1 MRKTL
6 FQLDREGRE
15 EQLGSLLSLE
25 ERTFTLLQQDYVR
38 VTTKRGHEVEHTL
51 VQHLKFCF
59 RKTSFDQKFA
69 YVCLR
74 SFIMVLLPLQYH
86 VVFQKLEESTLQ
98 ELNEMDSYEFGVREF
113 EFVIFTLFLYL

>member
-1 MRKTL
+1 M
-6 FQLDREGRE
+6 GRE

-38 VTTKRGHEVEHTL
+38 VTTKRGHEVEHTS
-51 VQHLKFCF
+51 VQLLKFCF

-74 SFIMVLLPLQYH
+74 SFIIVLPLQYH
-86 VVFQKLEESTLQ
+86 VVFQKLEENILQ
-98 ELNEMDSYEFGVREF
+98 ELNEMDPYEFGVREF